1 MKEAFPPLK
10 CIPPYESLLLDS
22 RTLKDVLGWNEQCGH
37 PILWLIIGRKSEM
50 GCPYRDLLFYTRQ
63 FKNFR

>member
-10 CIPPYESLLLDS
+10 CIPPYDSLLLDS

-37 PILWLIIGRKSEM
+37 PILWLIIVSKFEM
-50 GCPYRDLLFYTRQ
+50 VYLCRDQ
-63 FKNFR
+63 